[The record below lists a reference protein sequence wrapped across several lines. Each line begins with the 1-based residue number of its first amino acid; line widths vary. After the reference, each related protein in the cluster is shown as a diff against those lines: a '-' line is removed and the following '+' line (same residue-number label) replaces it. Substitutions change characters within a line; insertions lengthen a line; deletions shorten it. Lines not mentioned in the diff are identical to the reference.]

1 MHACVYL
8 RMRAAERV
16 GFWGSL
22 VMIGVSWRCADLG
35 GIFHHRSTGPR
46 GARFFPRVLFVLAD
60 QPTLTPNV
68 DLATIVVS
76 MKFFTDAIKSGLYA
90 VG

>member
-1 MHACVYL
+1 MRACVYL

-46 GARFFPRVLFVLAD
+46 GARFPLVYYLCLPINRLSHPML
-60 QPTLTPNV
+60 TL
-68 DLATIVVS
+68 L
-76 MKFFTDAIKSGLYA
+76 LL
-90 VG
+90 

>member
-1 MHACVYL
+1 MGESSHDW
-8 RMRAAERV
+8 
-16 GFWGSL
+16 GFLALCGPGWDISPS
-22 VMIGVSWRCADLG
+22 VHWSPRC
-35 GIFHHRSTGPR
+35 PV
-46 GARFFPRVLFVLAD
+46 FPRVLFVLAD